1 MGYVVEV
8 GETELSHYSYGVAA
22 AFVDA
27 GPVGFVAVHQEL
39 ELGRQV
45 R

>member
-1 MGYVVEV
+1 M

-22 AFVDA
+22 VSVDA
-27 GPVGFVAVHQEL
+27 GFVGFVAVHQEL
-39 ELGRQV
+39 ELGWQV